1 MKFAKVVFVCAGI
14 WGIGVLTPLYWLVD
28 VSGRRYGVPTEYPQ
42 FYYGFLSVAMAWQI
56 AFLIIG
62 SNPARF
68 RMLMIPGI
76 LEKLGSRAPCG
87 AVQAGSGH
95 LGRRAGGRAGFRAGD
110 PDDAGVCEDAVVYDL
125 HLEHHERQKI
135 VRAVNDDRRP

>member
-1 MKFAKVVFVCAGI
+1 MNFAKVVFVGAGM

-68 RMLMIPGI
+68 RMLMIPGM
-76 LEKLGSRAPCG
+76 LEKLGFVVPLVVLYQQARVTWADAQA
-87 AVQAGSGH
+87 AV
-95 LGRRAGGRAGFRAGD
+95 
-110 PDDAGVCEDAVVYDL
+110 PDFALAILMMLAFVKTRSSMIYTL
-125 HLEHHERQKI
+125 NTT
-135 VRAVNDDRRP
+135 NDRKSFVL

>member
-56 AFLIIG
+56 GFLIIG

-76 LEKLGSRAPCG
+76 LEKLGYVVPLVVLYQQARVTWADAQA
-87 AVQAGSGH
+87 AV
-95 LGRRAGGRAGFRAGD
+95 
-110 PDDAGVCEDAVVYDL
+110 PDFALAILMMLAFVKTRPSMTYTL
-125 HLEHHERQKI
+125 NTT
-135 VRAVNDDRRP
+135 NDRKSFVL

>member
-62 SNPARF
+62 LNPARF
-68 RMLMIPGI
+68 RMLMIPGM
-76 LEKLGSRAPCG
+76 LEKLGYVVPLVLLYQQARVTWADAQA
-87 AVQAGSGH
+87 AV
-95 LGRRAGGRAGFRAGD
+95 
-110 PDDAGVCEDAVVYDL
+110 PDFALAILMMLAFVKTRPSMTYTL
-125 HLEHHERQKI
+125 NTT
-135 VRAVNDDRRP
+135 NDRKSFVL

>member
-28 VSGRRYGVPTEYPQ
+28 VSGRRYGVPMEYPQ

-68 RMLMIPGI
+68 RVLMIPGM
-76 LEKLGSRAPCG
+76 LEKLGYVVG
-87 AVQAGSGH
+87 LAVLYQQA
-95 LGRRAGGRAGFRAGD
+95 RVTWADAQAAV
-110 PDDAGVCEDAVVYDL
+110 PDFALAILMMLAFVKTRPSMTYTL
-125 HLEHHERQKI
+125 NTT
-135 VRAVNDDRRP
+135 NDRKSFVL

>member
-1 MKFAKVVFVCAGI
+1 MKFAKVVFVGAGI

-68 RMLMIPGI
+68 RVLMIPGI
-76 LEKLGSRAPCG
+76 LEKLGYVVPLVVLYQQARVTWADAQA
-87 AVQAGSGH
+87 AV
-95 LGRRAGGRAGFRAGD
+95 
-110 PDDAGVCEDAVVYDL
+110 PDFVLAILMMLAFVKTRPSMTYTL
-125 HLEHHERQKI
+125 NTT
-135 VRAVNDDRRP
+135 NDRKSFVL

>member
-28 VSGRRYGVPTEYPQ
+28 VSGRRYGVPMEYPQ

-68 RMLMIPGI
+68 RVLMIPGM
-76 LEKLGSRAPCG
+76 LEKLGYVVPLVVLYQQARVTWADAQA
-87 AVQAGSGH
+87 AV
-95 LGRRAGGRAGFRAGD
+95 
-110 PDDAGVCEDAVVYDL
+110 PDFALAILMMLAFVKTRPSMTYTL
-125 HLEHHERQKI
+125 NTT
-135 VRAVNDDRRP
+135 NDRKSFVL

>member
-76 LEKLGSRAPCG
+76 LEKLGYVVPL
-87 AVQAGSGH
+87 AVLYQQA
-95 LGRRAGGRAGFRAGD
+95 RVTWADAQAAV
-110 PDDAGVCEDAVVYDL
+110 PDFALAILMMLAFVKTRPAMTYTL
-125 HLEHHERQKI
+125 NTT
-135 VRAVNDDRRP
+135 NDRKSFVL

>member
-28 VSGRRYGVPTEYPQ
+28 VSGRRYGVPMEYPQ

-68 RMLMIPGI
+68 RVLMIPGM
-76 LEKLGSRAPCG
+76 LEKLGYVVG
-87 AVQAGSGH
+87 LAVLYQQA
-95 LGRRAGGRAGFRAGD
+95 RVTWADAQAAV
-110 PDDAGVCEDAVVYDL
+110 PDFVLAILMMLAFVKTRPSMTYTL
-125 HLEHHERQKI
+125 NTT
-135 VRAVNDDRRP
+135 NDRKSFVL

>member
-76 LEKLGSRAPCG
+76 LEKLGYVVGLTVLYQQARVTWADAQA
-87 AVQAGSGH
+87 AV
-95 LGRRAGGRAGFRAGD
+95 
-110 PDDAGVCEDAVVYDL
+110 PDFALAILMMLAFVKTRSSMIYTL
-125 HLEHHERQKI
+125 NTT
-135 VRAVNDDRRP
+135 NDRKSFVL

>member
-1 MKFAKVVFVCAGI
+1 MKFAKVVFVGAGI

-68 RMLMIPGI
+68 RVLMIPGI
-76 LEKLGSRAPCG
+76 LEKLGYVVPLVVLYQQARVTWADAQA
-87 AVQAGSGH
+87 AV
-95 LGRRAGGRAGFRAGD
+95 
-110 PDDAGVCEDAVVYDL
+110 PDFALAILMMLAFVKTRPSMTYTL
-125 HLEHHERQKI
+125 NTT
-135 VRAVNDDRRP
+135 NDRKSFVL

>member
-68 RMLMIPGI
+68 RMLMIPGM
-76 LEKLGSRAPCG
+76 LEKLGYVVPLVVLYQQARVTWADAQA
-87 AVQAGSGH
+87 AV
-95 LGRRAGGRAGFRAGD
+95 
-110 PDDAGVCEDAVVYDL
+110 PDFVLAILMMLAFVKTRPSMTYTL
-125 HLEHHERQKI
+125 NTT
-135 VRAVNDDRRP
+135 NDRKSFVL

>member
-68 RMLMIPGI
+68 RTLMIPGI
-76 LEKLGSRAPCG
+76 LEKLGYVVPLVVLYQQARVTWADAQA
-87 AVQAGSGH
+87 AV
-95 LGRRAGGRAGFRAGD
+95 
-110 PDDAGVCEDAVVYDL
+110 PDFALAILMMLAFVKTRPSMTYTL
-125 HLEHHERQKI
+125 NTT
-135 VRAVNDDRRP
+135 NDRKSFVL

>member
-1 MKFAKVVFVCAGI
+1 MKFAKVVFVGAGM

-68 RMLMIPGI
+68 RVLMIPGI
-76 LEKLGSRAPCG
+76 LEKLGYVVPLVVLYQQARVTWADAQA
-87 AVQAGSGH
+87 AV
-95 LGRRAGGRAGFRAGD
+95 
-110 PDDAGVCEDAVVYDL
+110 PDFALAILMMLAFVKTRPSMTYTL
-125 HLEHHERQKI
+125 NTT
-135 VRAVNDDRRP
+135 NDRKSFVL

>member
-1 MKFAKVVFVCAGI
+1 MKFAKVVFVGAGI

-68 RMLMIPGI
+68 RVLMIPGI
-76 LEKLGSRAPCG
+76 LEKLGYVVPLVVLYQQARVTWADAQA
-87 AVQAGSGH
+87 AV
-95 LGRRAGGRAGFRAGD
+95 
-110 PDDAGVCEDAVVYDL
+110 PDFGLAILMMLAFVKTRPSMTYTL
-125 HLEHHERQKI
+125 NTT
-135 VRAVNDDRRP
+135 NDRKSFVL

>member
-1 MKFAKVVFVCAGI
+1 MKFAKVVFVGAGM

-68 RMLMIPGI
+68 RMLMIPGM
-76 LEKLGSRAPCG
+76 LEKLGYVVPLVLLYQQARVTWADAQA
-87 AVQAGSGH
+87 AV
-95 LGRRAGGRAGFRAGD
+95 
-110 PDDAGVCEDAVVYDL
+110 PDFGLAILMMLAFVKTRPSMTYTL
-125 HLEHHERQKI
+125 NTT
-135 VRAVNDDRRP
+135 NDRKSFVL